1 MNATATLAELA
12 TTHPGASRVFHRHGL
27 DFCCG
32 GRKPLAEVC
41 AEKGLSADA
50 LLGEIEAEAPATG
63 DGTRWDTRPLA
74 DLIAHI
80 VTVYHA
86 RLRAE
91 LPELVALAE
100 RVESRHGD
108 KATCPHGLAAH
119 LVAMGE
125 HAFDHMAK
133 EEQVLFPMLLGGGA
147 GLAAGPIRQMEL
159 EHDDHAANLARAR
172 ALTNQFTPPAEACPT
187 WRALYV
193 RLDALEAELMEH
205 IHLENHV
212 LFPRALGERLDA

>member
-1 MNATATLAELA
+1 MNATMTLAELA

-32 GRKPLAEVC
+32 GRRPLAEVC
-41 AEKGLSADA
+41 DEQGISAEDLVR
-50 LLGEIEAEAPATG
+50 EIEAESATAG
-63 DGTRWDTRPLA
+63 DRTRWDARPLP
-74 DLIAHI
+74 DLIQHI

-100 RVESRHGD
+100 RVESRHGS
-108 KATCPHGLAAH
+108 KPSCPHGLAAH
-119 LVAMGE
+119 LIETGD
-125 HAFDHMAK
+125 HAFAHMAK
-133 EEQVLFPMLLGGGA
+133 EEQVLFPMLLAGGA
-147 GLAAGPIRQMEL
+147 ALASGPIRQMEI
-159 EHDDHAANLARAR
+159 EHDDHAANLARTR
-172 ALTNQFTPPAEACPT
+172 ALTGNFVPPAEACPT

-212 LFPRALGERLDA
+212 LFPRALRAES